1 MVVMSNKYFE
11 SLFNK
16 LWNINNA
23 LIGVDNYNT
32 LIDAHNLNFRILTAI
47 IFQGMHQII
56 RGNEITFNF
65 NQIRELLGLEDSV
78 YTYHQ
83 IEQAIFYFKGN
94 LIKYKYTNNCIRF
107 FNVINTIKKPV
118 NDIYF
123 EKEWSIGIDG
133 VFKEKILDSYLY
145 DLTCENDELYC
156 ENEKSFEC
164 ELNSSEKILI
174 PNQFFSYIASLSYGA
189 VKLYFS
195 MILQEH
201 LTQKEK
207 WEIDEIIKFANVSK
221 AAFYRFMNSL
231 VQLDLIKK
239 YKGNRSIQQKSVY
252 IINKNPK
259 LNDGYTPFKI
269 ETINFML
276 NNAEDKLTF
285 KLIKLYPFLVYLEG
299 GEH

>member
-11 SLFNK
+11 KFFYK
-16 LWNINNA
+16 LWNINST
-23 LIGVDNYNT
+23 LIDTNNHNT
-32 LIDAHNLNFRILTAI
+32 LIDVHNLNFRILNAI
-47 IFQGMHQII
+47 IFQGMHQIA

-65 NQIRELLGLEDSV
+65 SQIRELLGLEDSV

-94 LIKYKYTNNCIRF
+94 LLKYKHANNYTQF
-107 FNVINTIKKPV
+107 FNVINTIRKPI

-123 EKEWSIGIDG
+123 EKEWSVGIDG
-133 VFKEKILDSYLY
+133 IFKEKILLSYLY

-156 ENEKSFEC
+156 KNEKSFEC
-164 ELNSSEKILI
+164 ESNASEKILI

-195 MILQEH
+195 IILQEH
-201 LTQKEK
+201 LTRKEK

-221 AAFYRFMNSL
+221 AAFYRFMNNL

-239 YKGNRSIQQKSVY
+239 HKGNRSTQQKSVY

-259 LNDGYTPFKI
+259 SNDGYTPFKI

-299 GEH
+299 GEY